1 MLRIGLSSHY
11 FLPHILQHSTLTT
24 NSKTLID
31 KNFSNIAVPN
41 IIFGNLTASISDHL
55 PQFLIAPNTF
65 FNASYRKANNYERL
79 VKI

>member
-11 FLPHILQHSTLTT
+11 FLPHILQHNTLTT

-31 KNFSNIAVPN
+31 NIFSNIALT
-41 IIFGNLTASISDHL
+41 FGNLTASISDHL

>member
-11 FLPHILQHSTLTT
+11 FLPHILQH
-24 NSKTLID
+24 NKQKTLID
-31 KNFSNIAVPN
+31 NIFSNVAL
-41 IIFGNLTASISDHL
+41 IFGNLTASISDHL

-65 FNASYRKANNYERL
+65 FNASYRKANNYERV